1 MYRTIN
7 KSSLQKIRRGPV
19 IMMALSMLCA
29 VILALTG
36 NVVVAYAASIPGGN
50 VTDPAVRAVD
60 IAKPAVVRIFTNII
74 GQLTVNFSTGSVT
87 FPQGGGKAYQG
98 LLSGSGTFI
107 SSNGDILT
115 ADHVVNPPAEVLQQ
129 AAAQDVA
136 NYINSNPKLGLG
148 QVTASQVT
156 QILQSGQLQSS
167 ANFSSKSSQAFLSTD
182 YTGPLSATS
191 MDQVPTSMQSPVQ
204 IEKESAV
211 NQDDVAIVHTS
222 FTDTPSVQLG
232 DSSTVQA
239 QDQLNIIGFPGNGDV
254 SNTNPTDLLTSSVN
268 IINVSA
274 VKTTDSGAPV
284 IQVGGNVEQGDS
296 GGPGLDMSGNVVGI
310 VSFGVAATAGSTSF
324 LQASNSARSLIQSL
338 NLNTNPGKFQTLW
351 SQAFNDYGSTA
362 PGHWHKAAQ
371 ELQQLATN
379 YPQFKAVSKYL
390 TYAQTQAQTEKVTTA
405 TPTSTPVASKGSKSP
420 ATNLIAM
427 AETVG
432 AGLLILLLVVVLF
445 AVMIRQR
452 GKKKRESGVVAGSA
466 NPAVTAQPPV
476 QNGAN
481 NVVRPAAPPP
491 PRAQTPVP
499 PSLVQSRPGTG
510 MQAFG
515 APPQQVQGPITPPPV
530 ASVPSAPRM
539 QTPPSQ
545 TTTPLRIWPCGH
557 MNRPNAR
564 FCTIC
569 GEPAPE
575 PPTTTLHPK

>member
-1 MYRTIN
+1 
-7 KSSLQKIRRGPV
+7 
-19 IMMALSMLCA
+19 MMALSMLCA
-29 VILALTG
+29 VMLALTG
-36 NVVVAYAASIPGGN
+36 NVVVAYAAVASIPGGN

-60 IAKPAVVRIFTNII
+60 IARPAVVRILTNIT
-74 GQLTVNFSTGSVT
+74 GQLTVNFSATDSVT
-87 FPQGGGKAYQG
+87 FPQGSGKIYAGQ
-98 LLSGSGTFI
+98 LSGSGTFI

-129 AAAQDVA
+129 GAAQDVS
-136 NYINSNPKLGLG
+136 NYINSHPALGLG
-148 QVTASQVT
+148 QTTSDQVT
-156 QILQSGQLQSS
+156 QLLQSGQLRSS
-167 ANFSSKSSQAFLSTD
+167 ANFNSKSSVAFLSTD

-191 MDQVPTSMQSPVQ
+191 MDQVPTSIQSQVQ

-232 DSSTVQA
+232 DSSTVQV

-296 GGPGLDMSGNVVGI
+296 GGPALDMSGHVVGI
-310 VSFGVAATAGSTSF
+310 VSFGVAATSGSTSF
-324 LQASNSARSLIQSL
+324 LQASNSARNLIQAL
-338 NLNTNPGKFQTLW
+338 NLNTTPGKFQTLW

-390 TYAQTQAQTEKVTTA
+390 PYAQTQAQTEKVV
-405 TPTSTPVASKGSKSP
+405 TPTSTPVASNGSKSP
-420 ATNLIAM
+420 ATNIIAM
-427 AETVG
+427 ARTVG
-432 AGLLILLLVVVLF
+432 AVLLVLLLVVGLF

-452 GKKKRESGVVAGSA
+452 GKKKPESGVVAGA
-466 NPAVTAQPPV
+466 NKSAVTAPPPV
-476 QNGAN
+476 QARPG
-481 NVVRPAAPPP
+481 NVVKPAAPPP

-499 PSLVQSRPGTG
+499 PSLVQSRPDTG

-515 APPQQVQGPITPPPV
+515 APPLQAQGPITPPPV
-530 ASVPSAPRM
+530 PSAQSVARM
-539 QTPPSQ
+539 QTPPAQ

-575 PPTTTLHPK
+575 PPTTTLKK